1 MFKRLQAIL
10 FQRCPVCL
18 QGQLFTGVLT
28 MHSHCPQCGVKLE
41 RETGYFLNAMFIA
54 YSLGFLILI
63 PTALLAY
70 LWHFSIPLLVAAV
83 VGVVVIVWPLLF
95 RYSRVIWLHVDQ
107 VMDPRQG

>member
-1 MFKRLQAIL
+1 VFKRLQAIL

-18 QGQLFTGVLT
+18 QGQLFTGVLA
-28 MHSHCPQCGVKLE
+28 MHSHCPRCGVKLE

-63 PTALLAY
+63 PTAVL
-70 LWHFSIPLLVAAV
+70 AV

-95 RYSRVIWLHVDQ
+95 RYSRVIWLHMDQ